1 MTTTTLDT
9 QSVELEVI
17 ALGSNEIN
25 LDLDSILADECEQG
39 LPNDI
44 ELWF

>member
-1 MTTTTLDT
+1 MTATTLDT
-9 QSVELEVI
+9 QSVEIEAI
-17 ALGSNEIN
+17 APVSDDIN

-44 ELWF
+44 ENWF